1 MKFSHAKLKIVLALA
16 SACSHTSSP
25 VAVISPND
33 PIANYKFARFA
44 RLSLSELQSL
54 EVKQPFDDSVKWAL
68 GRMQFCSGQVALAF
82 ENWIT
87 IARFSNDKDFVDRAR
102 TALRDAKENREK
114 VFESLECPGS
124 PG

>member
-1 MKFSHAKLKIVLALA
+1 MSM
-16 SACSHTSSP
+16 
-25 VAVISPND
+25 PND

-68 GRMQFCSGQVALAF
+68 SRMQFCSGQVALAF

-102 TALRDAKENREK
+102 TVLRDAKENREK